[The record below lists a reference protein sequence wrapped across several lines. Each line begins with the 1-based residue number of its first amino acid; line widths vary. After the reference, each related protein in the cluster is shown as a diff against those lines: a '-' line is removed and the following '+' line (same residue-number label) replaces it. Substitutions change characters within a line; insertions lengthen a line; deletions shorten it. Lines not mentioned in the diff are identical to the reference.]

1 MLLMLYA
8 VLTTLAFGSFILGH
22 LLGFHGVASI
32 GAVMVMIVGADVV
45 LNDVQ
50 MKTGEQIDREYTTV
64 NNTTV
69 ENSTTVNATF
79 RTHSWTE
86 QSLGTNALGL
96 GIFQMLLGVLL
107 FYQQMLAIGEGQ

>member
-1 MLLMLYA
+1 MLWVALSG
-8 VLTTLAFGSFILGH
+8 LAFGSFILGH
-22 LLGFHGVASI
+22 LLGFPGVASI
-32 GAVMVMIVGADVV
+32 GAVLVMIVGADVV

-50 MKTGEQIDREYTTV
+50 VKTGEQIERDYATV

-69 ENSTTVNATF
+69 ENSTTVNATY

-86 QSLGTNALGL
+86 QNLGTNAIGL
-96 GIFQMLLGVLL
+96 GIFQILIGVLL